1 MTINQELADLD
12 LPKRTSLIV
21 YLRNANS
28 DQFKLRRFGD
38 IVYFSKKMHYLIMY
52 VDQEKVEEMLQQLE
66 KLTFVKKVE
75 VSEADQIDLDN
86 QQIEDQIKDLAKEA
100 EEILNDDSKKKGW
113 MK

>member
-52 VDQEKVEEMLQQLE
+52 V
-66 KLTFVKKVE
+66 

-86 QQIEDQIKDLAKEA
+86 QQIEDQITDLAKEA